1 MAPEVDPFLT
11 LGVPPG
17 ASLNEIKSAY
27 PRVAKQYH
35 PDTAG
40 ERALPRFLAIQAAYE
55 RLVDGE
61 GRLRPQRDA
70 WRSANRQPPPAGRAR
85 ASRGAWRARGS
96 TPGTGGP
103 TRSQRS
109 PGAGSAPPGA
119 GSEPPGAARP
129 GASRPAGTSG
139 SGERRQDGERT
150 RYRRGPRTA
159 TPGST
164 TYDEA
169 AEIGRDP
176 EWDGGSW
183 YGPSMGTFWTI
194 NPKEYADPRKHGPE
208 YLARARRTTGAGPSG
223 DEPRASSGAAPAA
236 APEPAT
242 DADAAEGDW
251 AWSGRAET
259 TTGGDT
265 ADWAARSWTYDTRDA
280 GPTWTAGS
288 EPARR
293 PGFQRGPAASAQ
305 PVADAPPLPDLET
318 LLRRASPASL
328 LARVRS
334 GSRGWRL
341 GIALLAWLPIAYI
354 ISTVVLDAT
363 GCSTYAATC
372 PEEVRWPMLLAQV
385 VVIGVLYALPVVS
398 AAGAFATLAGL
409 AVAFPVAALFSV
421 RAGPK
426 PQIASTILNAAVLG
440 TWAISFAAAAW
451 WLSRGRRTPHAGS

>member
-27 PRVAKQYH
+27 RRLAKQYH

-61 GRLRPQRDA
+61 GRLRPPPDPWRASAARSAPGGRPRASRDA
-70 WRSANRQPPPAGRAR
+70 WRAR
-85 ASRGAWRARGS
+85 RSSS
-96 TPGTGGP
+96 TAGTGPATGGQRP
-103 TRSQRS
+103 SGSRSGAGGEGS
-109 PGAGSAPPGA
+109 GAAADPGAEA
-119 GSEPPGAARP
+119 GQ
-129 GASRPAGTSG
+129 
-139 SGERRQDGERT
+139 GERRQDGERT

-169 AEIGRDP
+169 AERVREPESDGR
-176 EWDGGSW
+176 SW
-183 YGPSMGTFWTI
+183 YEPSMGTFWTI

-208 YLARARRTTGAGPSG
+208 YLARARRTTGPAGSG
-223 DEPRASSGAAPAA
+223 DEAPASSGAAPAA

-288 EPARR
+288 EPGRR

-372 PEEVRWPMLLAQV
+372 PEEVRWPMLLAQAL
-385 VVIGVLYALPVVS
+385 VIGVLYALPVVS
-398 AAGAFATLAGL
+398 ASGAFATLAGL

-421 RAGPK
+421 GAGPK

-440 TWAISFAAAAW
+440 TWAIAFAAAAW
-451 WLSRGRRTPHAGS
+451 WLSRRGRTTDAGS